1 MEILEKILEEV
12 TQYTK
17 DVYECDLDD
26 IVEYQRRN
34 KEDKCTYIVQGIE
47 EATEFIRSHMDE
59 TISEMEKVEKEKV
72 TSAEIITRQI
82 DGKPYYHIK
91 FKKVGEDEYTIGY
104 SSFKLDYVVKWLNDY
119 FEFYGEAKVSCDDN
133 GYKGGYRKIII
144 KESMICNWLL
154 LKMEKYVWECIIIAK
169 KNGGLE
175 NKREKDGIQIS
186 IMLLHGNLFQNHTRR
201 KRNAEKGQNKRSTA
215 PEAGREHP
223 ATRN

>member
-91 FKKVGEDEYTIGY
+91 FKKVGEDEYTI
-104 SSFKLDYVVKWLNDY
+104 
-119 FEFYGEAKVSCDDN
+119 
-133 GYKGGYRKIII
+133 
-144 KESMICNWLL
+144 
-154 LKMEKYVWECIIIAK
+154 
-169 KNGGLE
+169 
-175 NKREKDGIQIS
+175 
-186 IMLLHGNLFQNHTRR
+186 
-201 KRNAEKGQNKRSTA
+201 
-215 PEAGREHP
+215 
-223 ATRN
+223 

>member
-91 FKKVGEDEYTIGY
+91 FKKVGEVGCNRISIHVVRFFRFFTEKKMFIPEYTIG
-104 SSFKLDYVVKWLNDY
+104 FHFWINV
-119 FEFYGEAKVSCDDN
+119 F
-133 GYKGGYRKIII
+133 
-144 KESMICNWLL
+144 
-154 LKMEKYVWECIIIAK
+154 
-169 KNGGLE
+169 
-175 NKREKDGIQIS
+175 
-186 IMLLHGNLFQNHTRR
+186 
-201 KRNAEKGQNKRSTA
+201 
-215 PEAGREHP
+215 
-223 ATRN
+223 

>member
-119 FEFYGEAKVSCDDN
+119 FGFYGEAKVSCDDN
-133 GYKGGYRKIII
+133 GWIPVEERLPEDLEKVLVWYEYFRYGEYNCMFETYGIGWQLDGHWSGDVSGRQARCIAWQPLPEGVRK
-144 KESMICNWLL
+144 
-154 LKMEKYVWECIIIAK
+154 
-169 KNGGLE
+169 
-175 NKREKDGIQIS
+175 
-186 IMLLHGNLFQNHTRR
+186 T
-201 KRNAEKGQNKRSTA
+201 
-215 PEAGREHP
+215 
-223 ATRN
+223 

>member
-1 MEILEKILEEV
+1 
-12 TQYTK
+12 
-17 DVYECDLDD
+17 
-26 IVEYQRRN
+26 
-34 KEDKCTYIVQGIE
+34 
-47 EATEFIRSHMDE
+47 MDE

-133 GYKGGYRKIII
+133 GWIPVQGRLPEDNHKGIYDMQLVTLEDGEVCMGVYNNR
-144 KESMICNWLL
+144 E
-154 LKMEKYVWECIIIAK
+154 
-169 KNGGLE
+169 NGGLE

>member
-82 DGKPYYHIK
+82 DGKGTGCNYHSA
-91 FKKVGEDEYTIGY
+91 GNRTSWD
-104 SSFKLDYVVKWLNDY
+104 
-119 FEFYGEAKVSCDDN
+119 
-133 GYKGGYRKIII
+133 
-144 KESMICNWLL
+144 
-154 LKMEKYVWECIIIAK
+154 
-169 KNGGLE
+169 
-175 NKREKDGIQIS
+175 IS
-186 IMLLHGNLFQNHTRR
+186 ILKQFRSWITRTESSCP
-201 KRNAEKGQNKRSTA
+201 KTA
-215 PEAGREHP
+215 SLTIRWMISAM
-223 ATRN
+223 A

>member
-72 TSAEIITRQI
+72 TSAEIINQI
-82 DGKPYYHIK
+82 
-91 FKKVGEDEYTIGY
+91 
-104 SSFKLDYVVKWLNDY
+104 KLMENH
-119 FEFYGEAKVSCDDN
+119 
-133 GYKGGYRKIII
+133 III
-144 KESMICNWLL
+144 LS
-154 LKMEKYVWECIIIAK
+154 LKKSVKM
-169 KNGGLE
+169 N
-175 NKREKDGIQIS
+175 
-186 IMLLHGNLFQNHTRR
+186 T
-201 KRNAEKGQNKRSTA
+201 
-215 PEAGREHP
+215 P
-223 ATRN
+223 

>member
-133 GYKGGYRKIII
+133 GWIPVQGRLPEDNHKGI
-144 KESMICNWLL
+144 
-154 LKMEKYVWECIIIAK
+154 YV
-169 KNGGLE
+169 
-175 NKREKDGIQIS
+175 
-186 IMLLHGNLFQNHTRR
+186 
-201 KRNAEKGQNKRSTA
+201 RSF
-215 PEAGREHP
+215 RL
-223 ATRN
+223 RMRS

>member
-119 FEFYGEAKVSCDDN
+119 FEFTEKQRYLVMITVGFR
-133 GYKGGYRKIII
+133 YKGGYRKIII

-201 KRNAEKGQNKRSTA
+201 KRNAEIR
-215 PEAGREHP
+215 RV
-223 ATRN
+223 

>member
-104 SSFKLDYVVKWLNDY
+104 SSFKLDYVVKWLNEC
-119 FEFYGEAKVSCDDN
+119 FEFCGEAKVICDNNCKDTDIHSN
-133 GYKGGYRKIII
+133 
-144 KESMICNWLL
+144 
-154 LKMEKYVWECIIIAK
+154 
-169 KNGGLE
+169 KN
-175 NKREKDGIQIS
+175 
-186 IMLLHGNLFQNHTRR
+186 
-201 KRNAEKGQNKRSTA
+201 
-215 PEAGREHP
+215 
-223 ATRN
+223 

>member
-1 MEILEKILEEV
+1 MVTKEILIQYSDLQEE
-12 TQYTK
+12 
-17 DVYECDLDD
+17 
-26 IVEYQRRN
+26 
-34 KEDKCTYIVQGIE
+34 
-47 EATEFIRSHMDE
+47 
-59 TISEMEKVEKEKV
+59 
-72 TSAEIITRQI
+72 
-82 DGKPYYHIK
+82 
-91 FKKVGEDEYTIGY
+91 
-104 SSFKLDYVVKWLNDY
+104 
-119 FEFYGEAKVSCDDN
+119 
-133 GYKGGYRKIII
+133 I
-144 KESMICNWLL
+144 KEVRDRIEKTENQIERIEREGAVCDKVMGGDGGLQPFKIEGFPYPEYSRKKTLLYARKATLTGLEMICNWLL